1 MSKKNSL
8 FEDAETILSTGE
20 GKGDHGCK
28 LTHSSWPP
36 CRGSRHHDQGS
47 RFDGQATRDT
57 FFRDEIKDLKEKG
70 LYRELRTIEGEQDS
84 SVIIDGKRVL
94 MFSSNNY
101 LGLANHPGLKK
112 ASMDATSCYGTG
124 SGASRLIS
132 GNMRIHRA
140 LENELALFK
149 GTDRALLFSSGYHAN
164 LGVISAL
171 AGEGDLILSDELNHA
186 SIIDGCRLSR
196 AEVRVYKHANM
207 SSLEE
212 VLKRSSIF
220 KNRLIITDSV
230 FSMDGDIAPLHDIID
245 LAEKY
250 SARVMVDDAHGTG
263 VLGEKGTGA
272 IEHFGLEGRVEIQMG
287 TLGKALG
294 SFGAYIAGSE
304 DLIQYLVNKAR
315 SLLYTTALPP
325 SVCGA
330 TLAALKILGERPD
343 LISQLRNNT
352 IYFRKRMM
360 DLGYLIPA
368 GETPIVPLVVGNP
381 SVTMEMA
388 QTLLDEGV
396 YVQGI
401 RPPTVP
407 DGTSRLRIT
416 LMASH
421 TKEQLDF
428 CLRAFEKIGKK
439 WIIKGKKS
447 LRI

>member
-1 MSKKNSL
+1 MK
-8 FEDAETILSTGE
+8 DA
-20 GKGDHGCK
+20 
-28 LTHSSWPP
+28 
-36 CRGSRHHDQGS
+36 
-47 RFDGQATRDT
+47 
-57 FFRDEIKDLKEKG
+57 FFRDEIKDLKKRG

-84 SVIIDGKRVL
+84 SVVMDGKRVL

-112 ASMDATSCYGTG
+112 ASIDAALGYGTG

-132 GNMRIHRA
+132 GNMEIHRA
-140 LENELALFK
+140 LEKELALFK
-149 GTDRALLFSSGYHAN
+149 GADRALLFSSGYHAN
-164 LGVISAL
+164 VGVISAL
-171 AGEGDLILSDELNHA
+171 TREGDLILSDEFNHA
-186 SIIDGCRLSR
+186 SIIDGCRLSK
-196 AEVRVYKHANM
+196 AEVKVYKHVDMNSLQRM
-207 SSLEE
+207 LRGSSGF
-212 VLKRSSIF
+212 RR
-220 KNRLIITDSV
+220 RLIVTDSV
-230 FSMDGDIAPLHDIID
+230 FSMEGDIAPLPDIVD
-245 LAEKY
+245 LAERY
-250 SARVMVDDAHGTG
+250 SALVMVDDAHGTG
-263 VLGEKGTGA
+263 VLGEKGKGA
-272 IEHFGLEGRVEIQMG
+272 IEHFGLGGRVEIQMG

-294 SFGAYIAGSE
+294 SFGAYVAGSE
-304 DLIQYLVNKAR
+304 DLIDYLVNKAR

-330 TLAALKILGERPD
+330 ALAALKILGERPD

-352 IYFRKRMM
+352 TYFKKGMR
-360 DLGYLIPA
+360 DLGYLIPER
-368 GETPIVPLVVGNP
+368 ETPIIPLVLGDP

-388 QTLLDEGV
+388 QCLLDEGV

-416 LMASH
+416 LMTTH

-428 CLRAFEKIGKK
+428 SLRAFEKIGEK

>member
-1 MSKKNSL
+1 MKDS
-8 FEDAETILSTGE
+8 
-20 GKGDHGCK
+20 
-28 LTHSSWPP
+28 
-36 CRGSRHHDQGS
+36 
-47 RFDGQATRDT
+47 
-57 FFRDEIKDLKEKG
+57 FFRDEIKHLKENG

-101 LGLANHPGLKK
+101 LGLANHPELKK
-112 ASMDATSCYGTG
+112 ASMDAALCYGTG

-132 GNMRIHRA
+132 GSMGIHRT

-171 AGEGDLILSDELNHA
+171 AGEGDLILSDALNHA

-196 AEVRVYKHANM
+196 AEVRVYKHSDM
-207 SSLEE
+207 RSLEG

-263 VLGEKGTGA
+263 VLGETGKGA
-272 IEHFGLEGRVEIQMG
+272 IEHFGLEGKVEIQMG

-304 DLIQYLVNKAR
+304 DLIHYLVNKAR

-330 TLAALKILGERPD
+330 ALAALKILGERPD
-343 LISQLRNNT
+343 LIRQLRDNT
-352 IYFRKRMM
+352 IYFRKGMK
-360 DLGYLIPA
+360 DLGYLIPE
-368 GETPIVPLVVGNP
+368 GETPIIPLVLGNP
-381 SVTMEMA
+381 SVAMEMA
-388 QTLLDEGV
+388 QGLLDEGV

-407 DGTSRLRIT
+407 EGTSRLRIT
-416 LMASH
+416 LMATH

-439 WIIKGKKS
+439 WIIKEKKS